1 MKLFQQLL
9 VAPAAL
15 GLLAPLAANA
25 AEVNI
30 NDVAN
35 YATPGSEVTTAQFSD
50 VVPGDWAYT
59 ALQNLSESYGCVEN
73 DYTQSL
79 KNGQALTRYEA
90 AALVNACLQGGVAS
104 ADINDDAA
112 RLSNEFGTEMAILKG
127 RVDGLEYKVKELS
140 AGQFS
145 SSTKMSGGAQF
156 LNGAIDGD
164 ATGKFASEYNFTLDL
179 NTSFTGEDGLYT
191 QLVSGNQD
199 ELVLD
204 GAESSTSKA
213 IEVQS
218 LFYSFP
224 VGDFQ
229 VTAGP
234 LLDQD
239 DVISATYSVYSQS
252 FRLSQ
257 MPWSAIGTTGAGAAV
272 AWANDSGFNATFSNV
287 TTEANAANAA
297 QGLWSKESTDTTT
310 LAFGYDADQWG
321 GGLIYTNNDGA
332 ATEKAEYTTLGV
344 GAYYRPDGFPTIS
357 VVYDTKDYA
366 GPTKAQNGANGTK
379 TIHDGEKLL
388 IGLDYPI
395 WGGTASA
402 AYQKDNDQGVGG
414 DNYELYFDY
423 PINDGVSVKAGIFV
437 EGDAVK
443 GATADSTNAAATP
456 VSNSQADR
464 TGYMIETTFS
474 F

>member
-1 MKLFQQLL
+1 MKLFQRLL

-25 AEVNI
+25 AEVTI
-30 NDVAN
+30 DDVAN
-35 YATPGSEVTTAQFSD
+35 YATPGAEVTTAQFSD

-90 AALVNACLQGGVAS
+90 AALVNACLESGVAS
-104 ADINDDAA
+104 AEVNDDAS
-112 RLSNEFGTEMAILKG
+112 RLANEFGTEMAILKG

-156 LNGAIDGD
+156 VLGAIDGNS
-164 ATGKFASEYNFTLDL
+164 TGKTAAEYNFTLDL

-199 ELVLD
+199 ENVLD
-204 GAESSTSKA
+204 GAETSTSKA
-213 IEVQS
+213 VEVQS

-224 VGDFQ
+224 IGDFQ

-272 AWANDSGFNATFSNV
+272 AWANDSGFNATFSNI
-287 TTEANAANAA
+287 TTEADAADASK
-297 QGLWSKESTDTTT
+297 GLWSEESTDTTT
-310 LAFGYDADQWG
+310 VAVGYDANQWG
-321 GGLIYTNNDGA
+321 GGLIYTANDGA
-332 ATEKAEYTTLGV
+332 NTESADYTTLGV

-357 VVYDTKDYA
+357 VVYDTKDYD
-366 GPTKAQNGANGTK
+366 GATVNDGGSKK
-379 TIHDGEKLL
+379 TVHDGEKLL
-388 IGLDYPI
+388 IGLDYPV

-414 DNYELYFDY
+414 DNFELYYDY

-437 EGDAVK
+437 EGDA
-443 GATADSTNAAATP
+443 ATDYERERSLGTGVGTN
-456 VSNSQADR
+456 QIDR
-464 TGYMIETTFS
+464 TGYMVETTFT

>member
-35 YATPGSEVTTAQFSD
+35 YATPGAEVSTAQFSD

-59 ALQNLSESYGCVEN
+59 ALQNLSESYGCVDNE
-73 DYTQSL
+73 YTQNL
-79 KNGQALTRYEA
+79 KSGQALTRYEA
-90 AALVNACLQGGVAS
+90 AALVNACLEGGIAS
-104 ADINDDAA
+104 ADVAGDAA

-145 SSTKMSGGAQF
+145 SSTKMSGGAVF
-156 LNGAIDGD
+156 TNGAIDGD
-164 ATGKFASEYNFTLDL
+164 NKGKFASEYNFTLDL

-191 QLVSGNQD
+191 QLVSGDQD

-204 GAESSTSKA
+204 SAETSTSKA
-213 IEVQS
+213 VEVQS

-224 VGDFQ
+224 LGDFQ
-229 VTAGP
+229 ITAGP

-239 DVISATYSVYSQS
+239 DVISPTTSIYSEG
-252 FRLSQ
+252 FRLSS
-257 MPWSAIGTTGAGAAV
+257 MPWSQIGTTGAGAAV

-287 TTEANAANAA
+287 TTEADAKDASK
-297 QGLWSKESTDTTT
+297 GLWSKESTDTTT
-310 LAFGYDADQWG
+310 VGLGYDADTYG
-321 GGLIYTNNDGA
+321 GGVIFTQNDGA
-332 ATEKAEYTTLGV
+332 ATESADYTTIGL

-357 VVYDTKDYA
+357 VVYDTKDYD
-366 GPTKAQNGANGTK
+366 GATVADGGSQK
-379 TIHDGEKLL
+379 TVHDGEKLL
-388 IGLDYPI
+388 IGLDYDI

-402 AYQKDNDQGVGG
+402 AFQKDNDQGVGG
-414 DNYELYFDY
+414 DNYEFYYDY
-423 PINDGVSVKAGIFV
+423 PINDGVSIKAGIFV
-437 EGDAVK
+437 ETDRVKSAMADDALGVSK
-443 GATADSTNAAATP
+443 GQTN
-456 VSNSQADR
+456 ADR
-464 TGYMIETTFS
+464 TGYMVETTFS